1 MTKLLEVFIE
11 SFRLLFKNPKMFIPK
26 IIMAA
31 IHGILMLLA
40 ASFVLDG
47 IDIIYSQNLE
57 KAMPLLFYSLTLLI
71 ITFIVFVLDIL
82 ISAMYSVL
90 VKDFYRKE
98 KIQLLKSLKAANKK
112 AFIVVPAVIIYTLIF
127 LVLTLPLTLLISV
140 FLISKNLLYVL
151 ISFALTVL
159 IYFSDLLFFLIYP
172 VSIYEKVN
180 PFSAIK
186 RTIKL
191 SRENLK
197 DISKASFVPFS
208 ISLISWALAFFQEY
222 MNFC

>member
-151 ISFALTVL
+151 ISFGH
-159 IYFSDLLFFLIYP
+159 
-172 VSIYEKVN
+172 
-180 PFSAIK
+180 
-186 RTIKL
+186 
-191 SRENLK
+191 
-197 DISKASFVPFS
+197 
-208 ISLISWALAFFQEY
+208 
-222 MNFC
+222 